1 MDILVLESFS
11 YTPHLETA
19 GEIAIRESL
28 SDKKVGFCFLHSKN
42 PDDARHIPDS
52 KIQHLVGVS
61 YKVKVKRIERI
72 IKRFSVEIIQEH
84 PIEKSVLN
92 DIENFSKAIPET
104 LTELYDHEY
113 KNAKIGLGTASS
125 LISKTQSL
133 DPDLVLNKESIKD
146 YLYASALTYEKA
158 RLILLK
164 VKPKEIITFNGRFA
178 CAKAI
183 IEAARQLG
191 ISISY
196 HERGATYNKFYNF
209 KGSPHDYKFWQKDVR
224 VYWFNSTHNDKYQV
238 GHTFFQRRRS
248 GDGIGWIS
256 FTDKQD
262 EGFLHPSLDKK
273 NLVYYSSSDFEFSAV
288 EYNDQYLFNTQR
300 DAINSL
306 IAWASNQE
314 NDILL
319 TIRVHP
325 NMQYSDQKD
334 RDWWCSL
341 KAPNVQ
347 VIPPE
352 SRVDSYALLNQSDI
366 VLSYGSTM
374 GIEAAYWG
382 KPSILLGNSG
392 YSGLGC
398 SYEPQDI
405 SELFSLLE
413 RSDLKALP
421 QESCLPY
428 GYYMV
433 SFGEPYKYYQP
444 QDLFSGYFHGQ
455 PLSPFPVWF
464 AYLNRGLFYI
474 NKLMGLGQN
483 P

>member
-1 MDILVLESFS
+1 MDILILESFS

-19 GEIAIRESL
+19 GEIAIRQSL
-28 SDKKVGFCFLHSKN
+28 SGRKVGFCFLYSEN
-42 PDDARHIPDS
+42 PDDARYLPGS
-52 KIQHLVGVS
+52 KVQHLVGVS
-61 YKVKVKRIERI
+61 YKIKVKRIERI
-72 IKRFSVEIIQEH
+72 IKKFDVKIVQEYS
-84 PIEKSVLN
+84 IKKTILN
-92 DIENFSKAIPET
+92 DIDNFLRVIPET
-104 LTELYDHEY
+104 LTNLHSHEY
-113 KNAKIGLGTASS
+113 KNAKLGLGIASS
-125 LISKTQSL
+125 LISKTQSI
-133 DPDLVLNKESIKD
+133 DPDLISNKELIKD
-146 YLYASALTYEKA
+146 YLYSSAVTYEKA

-164 VKPKEIITFNGRFA
+164 LKPKEIITFNGRFA

-183 IEAARQLG
+183 IEAARQL
-191 ISISY
+191 SIPVSY
-196 HERGATYNKFYNF
+196 HERGATYDKFYNF
-209 KGSPHDYKFWQKDVR
+209 RSSPHDYKFWQKDIR
-224 VYWFNSTHNDKYQV
+224 AYWFNSTHNDKYQI

-248 GDGIGWIS
+248 GDGIGWTS
-256 FTDKQD
+256 FSDKQD
-262 EGFLHPSLDKK
+262 NELLVPNSGKK
-273 NLVYYSSSDFEFSAV
+273 NFVYYSSSDFEFSAV
-288 EYNDQYLFNTQR
+288 EYNDQYLFDTQR
-300 DAINSL
+300 DAIKAL
-306 IAWASNQE
+306 IAWASDQE

-334 RDWWCSL
+334 RDWWCNL
-341 KAPNVQ
+341 KATNVQ
-347 VIPPE
+347 VIPPD
-352 SRVDSYALLNQSDI
+352 SRVNSYALLDQSDI

-392 YSGLGC
+392 YSGFEC
-398 SYEPQDI
+398 CYEPQNV

-413 RSDLKALP
+413 RTNLEPLP

-433 SFGEPYKYYQP
+433 SFGEPYQYYQP

-474 NKLMGLGQN
+474 NKLMGLGQS